1 MPPFSFILIRAPARK
16 PEPKKMLTLSQK
28 LTRAYLDLHQSD
40 AQELVTAAKTILSD
54 FLSEEDKENQTI
66 ADARDSAMSVI
77 QEEAEARIWLG
88 DDDPFFCAQN
98 FDTSKQLAVRLT
110 CCVIPRLAVV
120 C

>member
-1 MPPFSFILIRAPARK
+1 MSPFPFILIRAGARK

-54 FLSEEDKENQTI
+54 FLSERDKDYEDRENQTI

-77 QEEAEARIWLG
+77 QEEAESRIWLG
-88 DDDPFFCAQN
+88 DDDPEHERN
-98 FDTSKQLAVRLT
+98 TLLND
-110 CCVIPRLAVV
+110 VV
-120 C
+120 AIAFQYFN

>member
-1 MPPFSFILIRAPARK
+1 
-16 PEPKKMLTLSQK
+16 MLTLSQK

-54 FLSEEDKENQTI
+54 FLSERDKDYEDRENQTI

-88 DDDPFFCAQN
+88 DDDPEHERN
-98 FDTSKQLAVRLT
+98 TLLND
-110 CCVIPRLAVV
+110 VV
-120 C
+120 AIAFQYFN

>member
-1 MPPFSFILIRAPARK
+1 MPPFPFILIRATARK

-88 DDDPFFCAQN
+88 DDDPEHERN
-98 FDTSKQLAVRLT
+98 TLLND
-110 CCVIPRLAVV
+110 VV
-120 C
+120 AIAFQYFN